1 MEHTDILIVGAGPT
15 GLHLAYNL
23 RRLGVPCRIIDRSPE
38 ISPHTRAVAFT
49 PRTQEIFE
57 QTGLLPVFRP
67 FMTRASHFNMIGFG
81 RIRMQNRFSALPSKF
96 NYAGVLIQPVFEQ
109 VMTTELQR
117 VGGVSV
123 ERSTELLSF
132 SVNDSGVTATLA
144 STSEPTKEAGDE
156 ELTVR
161 AKFLVGCDGTHSTVR
176 KQMGWKFLG
185 KSTGIRHA
193 HADVAV
199 ETSIPHMSE
208 PSIVWN
214 NVGALMIVPL
224 GNGKHRVT
232 VRIDGLVPDGAP
244 IEAEEL
250 LNMVRARVEPQF
262 SIRFKQ
268 VDRVTTY
275 VIHERMA
282 ERYNDG
288 HGRVFIAGDAA
299 HCHSP
304 MGGRGMNTG
313 LQDAHNLA
321 WKLALLCH
329 GVGDHAVLAQSFAT
343 ERRPIAEHIIGYS
356 GALTRQNWNAS
367 WLSLRIR
374 AYSLPLIPKSWI
386 NRRQLENSDLMYRY
400 SAGMNEMVQVG
411 RRLPYGTLRDALSW
425 RRTSLQ
431 LLAGS
436 DAFFGMFVFAAPT
449 DIALAASLASL
460 SAALRLLPCGTDNIV
475 LSPVELAQGTDN
487 GDADMRPRPVKL
499 LFAIRVVVPS
509 GFPDV
514 AHSLGVDGE
523 WPAKRESI
531 LVVTRPD
538 GIIGFTATLKSEHA
552 ATWRGLE
559 AYFSGFMS
567 A

>member
-1 MEHTDILIVGAGPT
+1 
-15 GLHLAYNL
+15 
-23 RRLGVPCRIIDRSPE
+23 
-38 ISPHTRAVAFT
+38 
-49 PRTQEIFE
+49 
-57 QTGLLPVFRP
+57 
-67 FMTRASHFNMIGFG
+67 MIGFG

-132 SVNDSGVTATLA
+132 SVNDSGVTATLLRKANAKVYKWFAQSRA

-199 ETSIPHMSE
+199 ETSIPHM
-208 PSIVWN
+208 
-214 NVGALMIVPL
+214 
-224 GNGKHRVT
+224 
-232 VRIDGLVPDGAP
+232 IDGLVPDGAP

-329 GVGDHAVLAQSFAT
+329 GVGDHAVLAQT
-343 ERRPIAEHIIGYS
+343 GTRRG
-356 GALTRQNWNAS
+356 
-367 WLSLRIR
+367 SLRIR

-400 SAGMNEMVQVG
+400 SAGSPLIAASTVSGTPRIPSMNEMVQVG

-509 GFPDV
+509 GFRKLISNAPANTVVFVDVEADV